1 MPKYGHSKVWLD
13 GEIVAPE
20 EAKISVFSQAVLRG
34 GSVYE
39 GIRGYWG
46 EERENLFVWMLDPH
60 FDRLYESMKIM
71 RIDPPYSREEMREAI
86 LEWIRA
92 NDFREDMHF
101 RLNIYLG
108 DAGRF
113 DMKGYG
119 SAEVEAGMFIS
130 GGSRKNAERLKN
142 GVHLGVSSWRRIS
155 DDSIPPRVKAS
166 ANYQNSRFAGVE
178 ARVNGYDDAILLNQS
193 GKVAEAPGA
202 CIMAIRDGELIVP
215 PVTES
220 ILESITRSCL
230 LEMYGKYIGNPV
242 VERPLDRTELYV
254 ADEAIMCGSGE
265 EVTPIVSVDRIAV
278 GDGKPGP
285 LTRRLQDIFFSAVR
299 GSDEAYEK
307 GLTPVY

>member
-1 MPKYGHSKVWLD
+1 MPKYDHNKVWLD
-13 GEIVAPE
+13 GEVVAPE

-46 EERENLFVWMLDPH
+46 KERDNLFVWMIEPH
-60 FDRLYESMKIM
+60 LDRLYESMKVM
-71 RIDPPYSREEMREAI
+71 RIDPPYSREEMRGAVI
-86 LEWIRA
+86 EWIRA

-108 DAGRF
+108 DAGRL
-113 DMKGYG
+113 DMKGFG

-130 GGSRKNAERLKN
+130 GGSRKVPGRLEN
-142 GVHLGVSSWRRIS
+142 GVNLGVSSWRRIS
-155 DDSIPPRVKAS
+155 DDSIPPRVKAA

-193 GKVAEAPGA
+193 GRVAEATGA
-202 CIMAIRDGELIVP
+202 CILAIRDGELIAP

-220 ILESITRSCL
+220 ILESVTRSCVM
-230 LEMYGKYIGNPV
+230 EMYEKYIGKPV
-242 VERPLDRTELYV
+242 TERPLDRTELYI

-265 EVTPIVSVDRIAV
+265 EITPIVSVDRIAV
-278 GDGKPGP
+278 GSGEPGP
-285 LTRRLQDIFFSAVR
+285 LTRQLQDVFFTAVR
-299 GSDEAYEK
+299 GNDEAYENAI
-307 GLTPVY
+307 TPVY

>member
-1 MPKYGHSKVWLD
+1 MPKYEHCKVWLD

-20 EAKISVFSQAVLRG
+20 EAKISIFSQVVLRG

-39 GIRGYWG
+39 GVRGYWG
-46 EERENLFVWMLDPH
+46 KERGNLFVWMLEPH
-60 FDRLYESMKIM
+60 LDRLFESMKIM
-71 RIDPPYSREEMREAI
+71 RMDPPYSREEMREAI
-86 LEWIRA
+86 IEWIRA
-92 NDFREDMHF
+92 NEFRKDMHF
-101 RLNIYLG
+101 RLSIYFG
-108 DAGRF
+108 DAGGL
-113 DMKGYG
+113 DLKGYG

-130 GGSRKNAERLKN
+130 GGPRKDSERLEN

-193 GKVAEAPGA
+193 GKVAEATGA
-202 CIMAIRDGELIVP
+202 CILAIRDGELISP

-230 LEMYGKYIGNPV
+230 LEMYGKYIGKPV
-242 VERPLDRTELYV
+242 TERPLDRTELYV
-254 ADEAIMCGSGE
+254 ADEAIMCGSAA
-265 EVTPIVSVDRIAV
+265 EVVPIVSVDRIAV

-285 LTRRLQDIFFSAVR
+285 LTRRLQDIFFTAVR
-299 GSDEAYEK
+299 GNDEAYEK
-307 GLTPVY
+307 ELTPVY